1 MSEIIRLSPLPMFN
15 VLDLPKPSSPAS
27 PQNGAHNMSFT
38 DKTVLIGVL
47 LSAVGVALALKL
59 VPPNPVVGVRTSK
72 TRSSREMWYAANRL
86 AGINTVIAGMIVVVA
101 ALVVPRLMPDYSEG
115 PRVLIV
121 GPIVIFAVVGIMVA
135 RSLWQIRQL

>member
-1 MSEIIRLSPLPMFN
+1 
-15 VLDLPKPSSPAS
+15 
-27 PQNGAHNMSFT
+27 
-38 DKTVLIGVL
+38 
-47 LSAVGVALALKL
+47 LALKL
-59 VPPNPVVGVRTSK
+59 VPPNPVFGVRTSK
-72 TRSSREMWYAANRL
+72 ARSSREMWYAANRL